1 VSGGGQQGT
10 PGFSGSRLRAARRA
24 AGLTQA
30 QVSDAVGVHATV
42 IAHWERGERVPR
54 VDRLGAL
61 ARVLR
66 VPASELTDPRAAG
79 AAASLQQLRVGAGL
93 LQGQVAAQAGLTRT
107 KYAALERGE
116 VATISG
122 RDCTALARSLGV
134 GVDDV
139 RAAHGLSREAFLA
152 R

>member
-1 VSGGGQQGT
+1 
-10 PGFSGSRLRAARRA
+10 LRAARRA

-79 AAASLQQLRVGAGL
+79 AASLQQLRVAAGL

-116 VATISG
+116 VASISG

-134 GVDDV
+134 GVDEV
-139 RAAHGLSREAFLA
+139 RAAHGLSRAAFLA